1 MTPIAGLTTVRSDA
15 GALPLVL
22 LHGMPLDSRMW
33 TAAAQLV
40 AGPAAVHLVD
50 LPGTPRYVADLPAP
64 SLEASADEVARLLAD
79 AGVDRAVVVGLS
91 MGGYVALAMA
101 ERHPDLMAGLG
112 LVDTKAVADSP
123 EAAAKRLAAADEL
136 ESSRSLE
143 AVLPTVDGLLGET
156 TRTARPQV
164 RDQVLDWVR
173 DQVPSGLAWSQR
185 AMAARP
191 DRTEVLR
198 TFSGPVTV
206 VVGDEDTV
214 SPVEQARAMAA
225 VGDAA
230 LVVVPRVG
238 HLSAVEDPAAVA
250 TALGELV
257 ARTQRG

>member
-1 MTPIAGLTTVRSDA
+1 MTPIAGLTTARSGA

-40 AGPAAVHLVD
+40 VGPGAVHLVD
-50 LPGTPRYVADLPAP
+50 LPGTPRYTAELPQP
-64 SLEASADEVARLLAD
+64 SLEASADEVARLLSE

-101 ERHPDLMAGLG
+101 ERHPDLLAGLG
-112 LVDTKAVADSP
+112 LVDTKSVADTA
-123 EAAAKRLAAADEL
+123 EAAARRRAAADEL
-136 ESSRSLE
+136 ESSRSLDV
-143 AVLPTVDGLLGET
+143 VLPTVDGLLGET

-164 RDQVLDWVR
+164 REQVLDWVR
-173 DQVPSGLAWSQR
+173 EQDPAGLAWSQR

-191 DRTEVLR
+191 DRTDVLR
-198 TFSGPVTV
+198 SFSRPVTV

-214 SPVEQARAMAA
+214 TPVEQARAMAA
-225 VGDAA
+225 VTDAA

-250 TALGELV
+250 TALGELM
-257 ARTQRG
+257 ARAQQG